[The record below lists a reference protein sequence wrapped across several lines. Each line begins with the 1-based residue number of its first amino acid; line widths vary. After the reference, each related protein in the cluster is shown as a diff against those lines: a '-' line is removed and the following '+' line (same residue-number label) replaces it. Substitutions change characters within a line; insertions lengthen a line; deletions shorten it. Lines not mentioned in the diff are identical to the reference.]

1 MNGSASHRTPS
12 APPRSISAERVW
24 SHCQRQ
30 LIALQAILAAI
41 PDQDLPEQ
49 HLAWLAASLAAPSE
63 ICDDLVVHT
72 TEDIFAATPFP
83 LAQFVATQ
91 VQERRG
97 EIEAAIVLLAAAWL
111 RLDAQALETE
121 RPAEPVTAAA
131 GTSSSA

>member
-1 MNGSASHRTPS
+1 MNGAASPPTPGTP
-12 APPRSISAERVW
+12 ARAISAERVW

-30 LIALQAILAAI
+30 LIALQAILSAI

-49 HLAWLAASLAAPSE
+49 HLAWLAASLAAPGE

-97 EIEAAIVLLAAAWL
+97 EIEAAIVLLAAEWL
-111 RLDAQALETE
+111 RLERLALEAE
-121 RPAEPVTAAA
+121 RPVKPVTVDA
-131 GTSSSA
+131 GAISSA